1 MKTGTFLESP
11 IRESMMSNKA
21 TKAKMR
27 TSATETRM
35 RAVLFWIC
43 VSLLALVP
51 LVFSTQ
57 YYRTFV
63 FPKFAI
69 LVAGSGAILF
79 LLSQELTNGFR
90 RVEIRAPGTKHVL
103 LVSAYI
109 IIVGLSTFFGV
120 VPRASLF
127 GSYPNQMGLITRLCL
142 FICFAG
148 LIVSIG
154 TSSRRLLIAIQVMAV
169 TGFIVAVYGVVQFF
183 GKDPILSRALYTFSS
198 PAGPV
203 LRIPSTLGHSNYL
216 GNFLLYTTPLTLA
229 LAMTLVGS
237 ARRLLFAGVGIS
249 VAAIAFSGTRGA
261 WLGLLASAIMFS
273 WLELRAKGVNLIK
286 APRRTLLLA
295 GAGVVAM
302 VIIVLVVALTPA
314 SHNIAVRARS
324 IFTDRFTGAGRTL
337 LWRDALGMV
346 PDFSLI
352 GCGPEAFNRVFPA
365 HRSLDLA
372 KHAALINNE
381 SPHNSY
387 LEAAIS
393 FGLIGAIAYVAMAV
407 STVWLLLRSRRRAG
421 NSQLRLI
428 EGGVVAAF
436 VGVLVHN
443 AFIYDQIPT
452 GLYFFAFMAI
462 ALSLFNMTKPGSTI
476 EVENIQLARRHKAVP
491 IIGGVVCISL
501 AATGCWYVLSLAR
514 AEVAIK
520 QAFASANG
528 RNLDDLMAN
537 GERAAASLEPTGAY
551 DFLYARALSAYADR
565 ISKDNALLRPSRERA
580 LQIAESRALN
590 SLQHSFTPGSNYLL
604 LAYLA
609 LVAGNRE
616 KLNDY
621 SSEALRLDPNY
632 FNAHWLRAEASLA
645 AGDRDGAIEE
655 ANRTLELRPG
665 YAEAL
670 STLARARG
678 EAAFVSP
685 RVQGLVERARLEV
698 QRGRL
703 SKAEEYLLRSIKD
716 SNEPCPVCH
725 RELALVYE
733 SENKYSAAIDEWRE
747 YARESPADAATD
759 PAASRITRL
768 EQK

>member
-1 MKTGTFLESP
+1 
-11 IRESMMSNKA
+11 MMSNKA
-21 TKAKMR
+21 TSARMKAP
-27 TSATETRM
+27 SETRT
-35 RAVLFWIC
+35 RTILYWVC
-43 VSLLALVP
+43 VSVLALTP
-51 LVFSTQ
+51 LVFSPK

-79 LLSQELTNGFR
+79 LLSQELLSGLGR
-90 RVEIRAPGTKHVL
+90 IEMRAPETKHVL

-127 GSYPNQMGLITRLCL
+127 GSYPNQMGFITRLC
-142 FICFAG
+142 FFVCFAG

-154 TSSRRLLIAIQVMAV
+154 SAGRLLIAIQAMAV
-169 TGFIVAVYGVVQFF
+169 AGFIVSVYGVMQFF
-183 GKDPILSRALYTFSS
+183 GKDPILSRALYTFNS

-203 LRIPSTLGHSNYL
+203 VRIPGTLGHSNYL

-229 LAMTLVGS
+229 LGITFRGS
-237 ARRLLFAGVGIS
+237 ARRLAFAAVGIS

-261 WLGLLASAIMFS
+261 WLGLLAAAITFL
-273 WLELRAKGVNLIK
+273 WLELRAKGVKLIE
-286 APRRTLLLA
+286 APRRTLLTA

-302 VIIVLVVALTPA
+302 FIIVLVVALTPA
-314 SHNIAVRARS
+314 SHNIVVRARS
-324 IFTDRFTGAGRTL
+324 IVTDRFTGAGRTL

-346 PDFSLI
+346 PEFSLI

-393 FGLIGAIAYVAMAV
+393 FGLIGAILYVAMAV
-407 STVWLLLRSRRRAG
+407 STMWLLLRSRHHAA

-428 EGGVVAAF
+428 AGGMVAAF

-443 AFIYDQIPT
+443 VFIYDQIPT

-462 ALSLFNMTKPGSTI
+462 ALVLFNMTKRGSAI
-476 EVENIQLARRHKAVP
+476 EVENTQLARRGKSLA
-491 IIGGVVCISL
+491 IISGVVCMTL
-501 AATGCWYVLSLAR
+501 AAAGCWYVLSLAR
-514 AEVAIK
+514 AEVAIE
-520 QAFASANG
+520 QAFASAKG

-551 DFLYARALSAYADR
+551 DFLYARALSAYADG
-565 ISKDNALLRPSRERA
+565 ISKDDSVLRPSRVRA
-580 LQIAESRALN
+580 IQIAESRALN

-609 LVAGNRE
+609 LVEGNRE
-616 KLNDY
+616 KLDEY

-632 FNAHWLRAEASLA
+632 YNAHWLRAEARLA
-645 AGDRDGAIEE
+645 AGDRERAIEE
-655 ANRTLELRPG
+655 ARRTLELRPG

-670 STLARARG
+670 SILARARG
-678 EAAFVSP
+678 EAAYVSP

-698 QRGRL
+698 ERGRL
-703 SKAEEYLLRSIKD
+703 SKAAEYLLRAIQG

-733 SENKYSAAIDEWRE
+733 SQNKYSAAIDEWRE
-747 YARESPADAATD
+747 YARESPADAAAD

>member
-1 MKTGTFLESP
+1 
-11 IRESMMSNKA
+11 
-21 TKAKMR
+21 
-27 TSATETRM
+27 
-35 RAVLFWIC
+35 
-43 VSLLALVP
+43 
-51 LVFSTQ
+51 
-57 YYRTFV
+57 
-63 FPKFAI
+63 
-69 LVAGSGAILF
+69 
-79 LLSQELTNGFR
+79 
-90 RVEIRAPGTKHVL
+90 
-103 LVSAYI
+103 
-109 IIVGLSTFFGV
+109 
-120 VPRASLF
+120 
-127 GSYPNQMGLITRLCL
+127 
-142 FICFAG
+142 
-148 LIVSIG
+148 
-154 TSSRRLLIAIQVMAV
+154 
-169 TGFIVAVYGVVQFF
+169 
-183 GKDPILSRALYTFSS
+183 
-198 PAGPV
+198 
-203 LRIPSTLGHSNYL
+203 
-216 GNFLLYTTPLTLA
+216 
-229 LAMTLVGS
+229 
-237 ARRLLFAGVGIS
+237 
-249 VAAIAFSGTRGA
+249 
-261 WLGLLASAIMFS
+261 MF
-273 WLELRAKGVNLIK
+273 
-286 APRRTLLLA
+286 
-295 GAGVVAM
+295 
-302 VIIVLVVALTPA
+302 IIVLVVALTPA
-314 SHNIAVRARS
+314 SRNIAVRARS

-346 PDFSLI
+346 PEFSLI

-407 STVWLLLRSRRRAG
+407 STVLLLMRSRRRAG
-421 NSQLRLI
+421 NSQVRLI
-428 EGGVVAAF
+428 ASGVVAAF

-443 AFIYDQIPT
+443 VFIYDQIPT

-462 ALSLFNMTKPGSTI
+462 ALALFNMTKRGLAI
-476 EVENIQLARRHKAVP
+476 EVENIQSARRHTAVA
-491 IIGGVVCISL
+491 IIAGVVCISL

-528 RNLDDLMAN
+528 RNLDDLVAN

-551 DFLYARALSAYADR
+551 DFLYARALSTYADR
-565 ISKDNALLRPSRERA
+565 VSKDNALLGTSRERA
-580 LQIAESRALN
+580 IQIAESRALS
-590 SLQHSFTPGSNYLL
+590 SLKHSFTPGSNYLL

-609 LVAGNRE
+609 FLEGNRE

-621 SSEALRLDPNY
+621 SREALRLDPNY

-655 ANRTLELRPG
+655 AKRTLELRPG

-703 SKAEEYLLRSIKD
+703 SKAEEYLLRSVKD
-716 SNEPCPVCH
+716 SNGPCPVCH

-733 SENKYSAAIDEWRE
+733 RENKYSAAINEWRQ
-747 YARESPADAATD
+747 YAREAPSDAATD
-759 PAASRITRL
+759 PASSRITRL

>member
-1 MKTGTFLESP
+1 
-11 IRESMMSNKA
+11 MSNKA
-21 TKAKMR
+21 TRAKKTVPSQPR
-27 TSATETRM
+27 K
-35 RAVLFWIC
+35 RAILFWVC
-43 VSLLALVP
+43 VSVLALVP

-69 LVAGSGAILF
+69 LVGGSGVILF
-79 LLSQELTNGFR
+79 LLSQDLLNGLR
-90 RVEIRAPGTKHVL
+90 RIEIRTPGTKHVL
-103 LVSAYI
+103 LVSSYI
-109 IIVGLSTFFGV
+109 IIVGLSTLFGV

-127 GSYPNQMGLITRLCL
+127 GSYPNQMGLITRLCF

-154 TSSRRLLIAIQVMAV
+154 SAGRLLVAIQVMAM
-169 TGFIVAVYGVVQFF
+169 TGFIVAAYGVMQFF
-183 GKDPILSRALYTFSS
+183 GQDPILSRALYTFNS

-203 LRIPSTLGHSNYL
+203 VRIPSTLGHSNYL
-216 GNFLLYTTPLTLA
+216 GNLLLYTTPLTLA

-237 ARRLLFAGVGIS
+237 ARRLAFAGVGIS

-261 WLGLLASAIMFS
+261 WLGLLAAAITFS

-286 APRRTLLLA
+286 APRRTLLMA
-295 GAGVVAM
+295 GGGVVAIF
-302 VIIVLVVALTPA
+302 IIVLVVSLTPA
-314 SHNIAVRARS
+314 SRNIAVRARS

-346 PDFSLI
+346 PEFSRI

-393 FGLIGAIAYVAMAV
+393 FGLIGAIFYVAMAV
-407 STVWLLLRSRRRAG
+407 STLWLLLRSRRRAVS
-421 NSQLRLI
+421 SQLRLI
-428 EGGVVAAF
+428 AGGMVAAF

-462 ALSLFNMTKPGSTI
+462 ALALFSMTKRGSTI
-476 EVENIQLARRHKAVP
+476 EVENIQSAQRQKAGA
-491 IIGGVVCISL
+491 IIAGVICVSL
-501 AATGCWYVLSLAR
+501 AAAGCWYVLSLAR

-520 QAFASANG
+520 QAFASTHE
-528 RNLDDLMAN
+528 RNLDDLVAN
-537 GERAAASLEPTGAY
+537 GERAAGSLEPTGAY
-551 DFLYARALSAYADR
+551 DFLYARALSAYADG
-565 ISKDNALLRPSRERA
+565 ISKDNALLGPSRERA
-580 LQIAESRALN
+580 IHIAESRALN
-590 SLQHSFTPGSNYLL
+590 SLRHSFTPGSNYLL

-609 LVAGNRE
+609 LVEGNRE

-632 FNAHWLRAEASLA
+632 FNAHWLRAEAHLA

-655 ANRTLELRPG
+655 ARRTLELRPG
-665 YAEAL
+665 YPEAL
-670 STLARARG
+670 SILARVRG
-678 EAAFVSP
+678 EALFVSA

-698 QRGRL
+698 ERGRL
-703 SKAEEYLLRSIKD
+703 SKAEEYLLRAIQD

-747 YARESPADAATD
+747 YARESPGAAAAD

-768 EQK
+768 DQK

>member
-1 MKTGTFLESP
+1 
-11 IRESMMSNKA
+11 MSNKA
-21 TKAKMR
+21 TSARMKAP
-27 TSATETRM
+27 SETRT
-35 RAVLFWIC
+35 RTILYWVC
-43 VSLLALVP
+43 VSVLALTP

-69 LVAGSGAILF
+69 LAAGSGAILF
-79 LLSQELTNGFR
+79 LLSQELLSGFGR
-90 RVEIRAPGTKHVL
+90 IEKRAPGTKHVL

-109 IIVGLSTFFGV
+109 IIVGLSTLFGV
-120 VPRASLF
+120 VPRASLV
-127 GSYPNQMGLITRLCL
+127 GSYPNQMGFITRLCF

-154 TSSRRLLIAIQVMAV
+154 TTAGRLLIAIQAMAV
-169 TGFIVAVYGVVQFF
+169 AGFIVAVYGVMQFF
-183 GKDPILSRALYTFSS
+183 GQDPILSRALYTFNS

-203 LRIPSTLGHSNYL
+203 VRIPSTLGHSNYL

-229 LAMTLVGS
+229 LGITFRGS
-237 ARRLLFAGVGIS
+237 ARRLAFAAVGIS

-261 WLGLLASAIMFS
+261 WLGLLAAAITFS
-273 WLELRAKGVNLIK
+273 WLELRTKGVNLIK
-286 APRRTLLLA
+286 APRRTLLAA

-302 VIIVLVVALTPA
+302 FIIVLVVALTPA
-314 SHNIAVRARS
+314 SHNIVVRARS
-324 IFTDRFTGAGRTL
+324 IVTDRFTGAGRTL
-337 LWRDALGMV
+337 LWRDALGIV
-346 PDFSLI
+346 PEFSLI

-365 HRSLDLA
+365 HRSFDLA

-393 FGLIGAIAYVAMAV
+393 FGLIGAILYVAMAV
-407 STVWLLLRSRRRAG
+407 STIWLLLRSRGRAA
-421 NSQLRLI
+421 NSQLKLI
-428 EGGVVAAF
+428 AGGMVAAF

-443 AFIYDQIPT
+443 VFIYDQIPT

-462 ALSLFNMTKPGSTI
+462 ALSLFNVTKRGSGI
-476 EVENIQLARRHKAVP
+476 EVENTQLARRGKALA
-491 IIGGVVCISL
+491 IISGVVCMTL
-501 AATGCWYVLSLAR
+501 AAAGCWYVLSLAR
-514 AEVAIK
+514 AEVAIE
-520 QAFASANG
+520 QAFASAKQ
-528 RNLDDLMAN
+528 RSLIDLVAN
-537 GERAAASLEPTGAY
+537 GERAAASLEPTRAY
-551 DFLYARALSAYADR
+551 DFLYARALSAYADG
-565 ISKDNALLRPSRERA
+565 ISKDNSVLGPSRERA
-580 LQIAESRALN
+580 IEIAESRALN
-590 SLQHSFTPGSNYLL
+590 SLQHTFTPGSNYLL

-609 LVAGNRE
+609 LVEGNRE
-616 KLNDY
+616 KLDDY

-632 FNAHWLRAEASLA
+632 FNAHWLRAEARLA

-655 ANRTLELRPG
+655 ARRTLELRPG

-670 STLARARG
+670 SILARARG

-698 QRGRL
+698 ERGRL
-703 SKAEEYLLRSIKD
+703 SKAEEYFLRAIQG

-747 YARESPADAATD
+747 YARESPADAAAD